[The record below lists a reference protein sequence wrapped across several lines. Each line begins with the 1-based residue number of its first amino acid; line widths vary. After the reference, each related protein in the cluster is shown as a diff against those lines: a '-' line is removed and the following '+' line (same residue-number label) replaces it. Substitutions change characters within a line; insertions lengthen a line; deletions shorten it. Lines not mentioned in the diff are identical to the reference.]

1 MNRMHAGRL
10 IALIAGAALTL
21 GAAPA
26 KRTLNW
32 GPVVAVTPAGSHV
45 YGNPQAKV
53 KLTEW
58 MSYTCPHC
66 AHFESEGAPPIRLQ
80 LVMPGKLQFEIRHL
94 VRDPI
99 DMTVALL
106 THCGT
111 PDKFLMNHIV
121 FLRTQSTWIQPLMN
135 PSQAQRVR
143 WETGDYAT
151 RSRNIAGDFHLY
163 DIMATRGYSRV
174 QVDRCLSDKA
184 MADRLAAQTK
194 DASERGISGT
204 PSFAIDDIVLAGT
217 HDWHLLE
224 PQLLARF

>member
-1 MNRMHAGRL
+1 MNRAGKF
-10 IALIAGAALTL
+10 ALGLMAVLAVGAT
-21 GAAPA
+21 APQRA
-26 KRTLNW
+26 RNW
-32 GPVVAVTPAGSHV
+32 GPVVAVTPSGSHV

-66 AHFESEGAPPIRLQ
+66 AHFESEGAAPIRLQ

-106 THCGT
+106 ANCGT
-111 PDKFLMNHIV
+111 PDRFLMNHIV
-121 FLRTQSTWIQPLMN
+121 FLRTQSTWIQPLTN

-163 DIMATRGYSRV
+163 DIMETRGYSRV
-174 QVDRCLSDKA
+174 QVDRCLADKA
-184 MADRLAAQTK
+184 MADRLTAQIK
-194 DASERGISGT
+194 DAANRGVSGT
-204 PSFAIDDIVLAGT
+204 PSFAIDGVILAGT
-217 HDWHLLE
+217 YNWDLLQ
-224 PQLLARF
+224 PQLAVRF